1 MKSRSLLPLA
11 IFTLLLG
18 CNASSPDEKL
28 NNSLPDLSLE
38 QILPKVE
45 ANPYCTPEMDS
56 ELLLGLGIRL
66 IDEDEV
72 LYGAGRTLLAS
83 KEIKMARSCLIMA
96 APRYTTSLCILGK
109 IVGARQN
116 DYDKSEAF
124 NYIAYA
130 ARNNESCAEAGL
142 YDIYSV
148 GKLDQPP
155 NKELAMGWLERAARH
170 GDQDAQQDM
179 VRWSSEQDNFPVAY
193 AWARVLNEAKTI
205 EAVQRKMSPQ
215 QMAEGEQHYTQLLS
229 QLTPEKDIEQAL
241 RKDLIALSS
250 GELYYSHPEVFED
263 MSPMQRHAFV
273 AQLVD
278 MLDLYPK
285 FHTRGQV
292 VAYALISR
300 LVQSTGSAVDLWQD
314 PALHALLVND
324 DLSVEDTVA
333 KAKTILAKR
342 KP

>member
-28 NNSLPDLSLE
+28 NASLPDLSLE

-45 ANPYCTPEMDS
+45 ANPYCTPDMDRD
-56 ELLLGLGIRL
+56 LLLGLGMRL
-66 IDEDEV
+66 IDEDE
-72 LYGAGRTLLAS
+72 LLHGSSRTLLAS
-83 KEIKMARSCLIMA
+83 KAIQMARSCLIMA
-96 APRYTTSLCILGK
+96 APRSTGSLCILGG
-109 IVGARQN
+109 IVGARQK

-130 ARNNESCAEAGL
+130 ARHNESCAEAGL
-142 YDIYSV
+142 YDIYNV

-155 NKELAMGWLERAARH
+155 NKELAMAWLERAARH
-170 GDQDAQQDM
+170 GDQDAQQEM
-179 VRWSSEQDNFPVAY
+179 LRSSEQDNLPLAY
-193 AWARVLNEAKTI
+193 AWARTLDDAQTLEAL
-205 EAVQRKMSPQ
+205 ERKMSPQ
-215 QMAEGEQHYTQLLS
+215 QMAEGEQHYTRLLS
-229 QLTPEKDIEQAL
+229 QLTPKKDIEQAL
-241 RKDLIALSS
+241 RQDLIAL
-250 GELYYSHPEVFED
+250 GTGDLYYSYPEVFAG
-263 MSPMQRHAFV
+263 MSPAQRHAFV

-278 MLDLYPK
+278 MQDLYPK

-300 LVQSTGSAVDLWQD
+300 LVQSTGPAMDLWQD
-314 PALHALLVND
+314 PALQALLEDD

>member
-28 NNSLPDLSLE
+28 NASLPDLSLE

-56 ELLLGLGIRL
+56 ERLVGLGIRL
-66 IDEDEV
+66 FNEDEV
-72 LYGAGRTLLAS
+72 LHGSSRTLLAS
-83 KEIKMARSCLIMA
+83 KAIQMARSCLIMA
-96 APRYTTSLCILGK
+96 APRSTDSLCILGG
-109 IVGARQN
+109 IVGSRQK

-130 ARNNESCAEAGL
+130 AKQNESCAEAGL
-142 YDIYSV
+142 YDIYNV

-170 GDQDAQQDM
+170 GDQDSQQEM
-179 VRWSSEQDNFPVAY
+179 VRWSSEQNNLPQAY
-193 AWARVLNEAKTI
+193 AWARTLDDAQTL
-205 EAVQRKMSPQ
+205 EAVKRKMSPQ
-215 QMAEGEQHYTQLLS
+215 QLAEGEQHYTRLLS
-229 QLTPEKDIEQAL
+229 QLTPKHEIEQAL
-241 RKDLIALSS
+241 RQDVIVL
-250 GELYYSHPEVFED
+250 GTGDLYYSNPEVFEG
-263 MSPMQRHAFV
+263 MSAEQRHAFV

-278 MLDLYPK
+278 MQDLYPK
-285 FHTRGQV
+285 FHTRGQL

-300 LVQSTGSAVDLWQD
+300 LVQSAGPAVDLWQD
-314 PALHALLVND
+314 PGLQALLEDD

-333 KAKTILAKR
+333 KAKIILAKR